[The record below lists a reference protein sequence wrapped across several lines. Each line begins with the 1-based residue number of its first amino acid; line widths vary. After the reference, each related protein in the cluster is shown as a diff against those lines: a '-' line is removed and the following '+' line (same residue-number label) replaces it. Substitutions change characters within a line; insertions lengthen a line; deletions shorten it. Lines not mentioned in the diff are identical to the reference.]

1 MKVTGIGR
9 NSVQG
14 DIRFADVLEKMG
26 ATVTWGD
33 DFIACTHGELN
44 AIDMGYESYSGC
56 GDDHRHG
63 GPVREGPHDAAQHL

>member
-26 ATVTWGD
+26 AVVTWGM
-33 DFIACTHGELN
+33 I
-44 AIDMGYESYSGC
+44 SS
-56 GDDHRHG
+56 
-63 GPVREGPHDAAQHL
+63 PVHMVSSMPSIWT